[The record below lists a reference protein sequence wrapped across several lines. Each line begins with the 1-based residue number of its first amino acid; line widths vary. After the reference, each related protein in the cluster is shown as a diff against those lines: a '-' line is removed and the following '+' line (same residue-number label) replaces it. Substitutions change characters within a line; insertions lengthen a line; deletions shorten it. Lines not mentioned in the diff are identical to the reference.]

1 MLKVLIDKDGKVE
14 FETKHEERSDMPLG
28 EQLRLEYTGAVTG
41 VISIMRKNGLNDALI
56 EKVLVQAI
64 VDGFNGLEN
73 VCEI

>member
-1 MLKVLIDKDGKVE
+1 MLKVSINKDGQVE
-14 FETKHEERSDMPLG
+14 FETKHKERSDMPLG

-41 VISIMRKNGLNDALI
+41 VIKIMRGNGLNDALI

-64 VDGFNGLEN
+64 VDGFENSEN